1 MKNRD
6 EHTKDH
12 MLFRVRDQ
20 VYTRNFSGH
29 IGGNHN
35 MTLVMVGKQQARTRS
50 RCVRHH
56 TLIMYV
62 LVDFAEGLQVEA
74 CNSS

>member
-1 MKNRD
+1 MGVRVRREQECQMKNRD
-6 EHTKDH
+6 EHAKDH

-35 MTLVMVGKQQARTRS
+35 MTSDGWQTTSTYKIKVCATS
-50 RCVRHH
+50 H
-56 TLIMYV
+56 
-62 LVDFAEGLQVEA
+62 VDNVCA
-74 CNSS
+74 C